1 MIRQRRKDFSKRA
14 FEPEASTP
22 EELKAFVVS
31 EIRKWAEIVK
41 AAGIR
46 PE

>member
-1 MIRQRRKDFSKRA
+1 MEASFSRRKLV
-14 FEPEASTP
+14 TP